1 MNGQNIET
9 GVPKGYLRVKVSTA
23 RGAVPIAGARVALRG
38 TTPET
43 SGIIALLTTDSGGLT
58 ETIALDAPDPSLS
71 EAPNAE
77 KPFAEYDLEIS
88 AEGYGTQFYY
98 GIPIFAAITSVQDA
112 ELVPFVENGYPEFLN
127 PNARSDRY
135 FPRETEALFSPETE
149 GEVEQ

>member
-9 GVPKGYLRVKVSTA
+9 GKPKGYLRVKVSTA

-58 ETIALDAPDPSLS
+58 EDLALDAPDPAIS
-71 EAPNAE
+71 EAPGTE

-98 GIPIFAAITSVQDA
+98 GIPIFATVTSIQEA
-112 ELVPFVENGYPEFLN
+112 ELVPFVENGYPEFLD

-135 FPRETEALFSPETE
+135 FPRETEALFYPEAE
-149 GEVEQ
+149 GDAEE